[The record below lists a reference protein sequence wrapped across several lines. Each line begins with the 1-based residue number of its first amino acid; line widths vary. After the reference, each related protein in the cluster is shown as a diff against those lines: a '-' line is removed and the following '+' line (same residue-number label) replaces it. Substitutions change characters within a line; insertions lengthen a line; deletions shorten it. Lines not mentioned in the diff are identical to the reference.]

1 MISFVKE
8 MATYKMS
15 VLQQALDNSVP
26 AYELERANKQYNE
39 LTAKYRDILQ
49 RENTL
54 VQRSVTV
61 ETLEVSFVP
70 PFLSGDTYR

>member
-1 MISFVKE
+1 
-8 MATYKMS
+8 MATYKIS

-26 AYELERANKQYNE
+26 AYELEKANRQYND
-39 LTAKYRDILQ
+39 LTAKYRDLLQ

-61 ETLEVSFVP
+61 ENLEVSTF
-70 PFLSGDTYR
+70 TWN